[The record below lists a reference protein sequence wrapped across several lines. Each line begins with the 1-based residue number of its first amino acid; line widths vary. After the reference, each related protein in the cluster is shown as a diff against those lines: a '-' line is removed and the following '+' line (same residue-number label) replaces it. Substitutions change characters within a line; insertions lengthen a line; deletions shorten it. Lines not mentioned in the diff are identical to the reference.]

1 MSRAHRLSPDA
12 PSPRVLAEG
21 RAGRVV
27 ACGHG
32 HLQLQVGAMALHLS
46 EAALLELLSTLRKA
60 ARTIEEERLGSVLRR
75 PLTDVQ

>member
-1 MSRAHRLSPDA
+1 MSRAHRFSPDA
-12 PSPRVLAEG
+12 PSPRVIADG

-32 HLQLQVGAMALHLS
+32 HLQLQVGAMSLHLS

-60 ARTIEEERLGSVLRR
+60 ARTIEEERMSAVVRR
-75 PLTDVQ
+75 PLVDVQ